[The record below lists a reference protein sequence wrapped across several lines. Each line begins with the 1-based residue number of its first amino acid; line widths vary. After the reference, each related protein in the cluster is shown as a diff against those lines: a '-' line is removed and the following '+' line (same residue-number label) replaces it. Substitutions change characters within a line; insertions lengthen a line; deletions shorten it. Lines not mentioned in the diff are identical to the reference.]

1 MKQPHYILQVAV
13 PRPIYYA
20 LSYRTSDSTI
30 QAACRVRVPLGHTE
44 VTGLVIKVQADTGRQ
59 ADQKPL
65 KNILQC
71 LDSEP
76 LFDPHLLDLLLWS
89 QRYYHAP
96 IGEIIFTALPIS
108 LRKTRKVPCIKTWQL
123 TPLDQAQD
131 IGLLSRARKQ
141 KLLISALLKDSIL
154 SESQCKT
161 LLGSSYRTV
170 LKALQKKAWIEPL
183 ERPAFQA
190 INPKRGCDF
199 QEKLTLTDEQQHSVS
214 QFKQWV
220 EQGKPKPILLH
231 GITGSGKTEVYLH
244 MISDTIRAGQQALI
258 LVPEIGL
265 TTQLVDRF
273 QNFFPQQH
281 IVTLNSSIARMTRL
295 SHWIAVKSGDAD
307 IIIGTRSAIFAAFK
321 SLGVIIIDEEH
332 DLSFK
337 QHEGFRYHARDL
349 AVKRAYDLKIPIVLG
364 SATPALESLYNSRR
378 GKYHYLHLSRRPGTR
393 TSPDVF
399 VQSTHGAPLKAGLS
413 EPLVSEIK
421 QTLQR
426 DQQVMLF
433 LNRRGFAPTLLCQ
446 QCGWHSQCRDC
457 DSNMTLHA
465 KIQKMRCHHCGYEE
479 VAHQACPNCDSKQL
493 DILGQGTQRVEV
505 ALKGYFP
512 HTAVIRI
519 DRDTIRKKGQ
529 MDAKLQPIRD
539 GKAAILLGT
548 QMLAKGHDFPQVT
561 LVGILD
567 IDQAL
572 FSTDFR
578 APERLAQL
586 IVQVSGRSGRGKQKG
601 KVILQTSQ
609 AKHPLLVT
617 LLSQGY
623 LAFANSLLEQRRL
636 WQFPPYSYH
645 ALIRA
650 DSLQA
655 EQALLFLETVRGY
668 FSEIAGLTLMGP
680 MPSVMERR
688 AKWYRAQLLL
698 VAQQRPVLHGAIEQQ
713 LPRIGKIRKKGKL
726 RWVIDIDP
734 LEA

>member
-1 MKQPHYILQVAV
+1 
-13 PRPIYYA
+13 
-20 LSYRTSDSTI
+20 
-30 QAACRVRVPLGHTE
+30 
-44 VTGLVIKVQADTGRQ
+44 
-59 ADQKPL
+59 
-65 KNILQC
+65 
-71 LDSEP
+71 
-76 LFDPHLLDLLLWS
+76 LDLLIWC

-96 IGEIIFTALPIS
+96 IGEIVFTALPLS
-108 LRKTRKVPCIKTWQL
+108 LRKTRQVPRIKTWQL
-123 TPLDQAQD
+123 TSLNPVQD
-131 IGLLSRARKQ
+131 
-141 KLLISALLKDSIL
+141 ISALNRAKKQKQLIKAL
-154 SESQCKT
+154 LETKVLTYSQCKQ
-161 LLGSSYRTV
+161 LLGSSYRSI
-170 LKALQKKAWIEPL
+170 LNALQKKAWIETL

-190 INPKRGCDF
+190 VNPKRGTDF
-199 QEKLTLTDEQQHSVS
+199 QPELTLTDEQQHSVE
-214 QFKQWV
+214 QFKHWAQ
-220 EQGKPKPILLH
+220 EQQPKPILLH
-231 GITGSGKTEVYLH
+231 GITGSGKTEVYLR

-265 TTQLVDRF
+265 TTQLLDRF
-273 QNFFPQQH
+273 QNFFPQQQ
-281 IVTLNSSIARMTRL
+281 ITTLNSSIARMTRL

-307 IIIGTRSAIFAAFK
+307 IIIGTRSAVFAAFK

-364 SATPALESLYNSRR
+364 SATPALESLYNSHQ

-393 TSPDVF
+393 TSPEVL

-413 EPLVSEIK
+413 EPLLTEVRRSLE
-421 QTLQR
+421 R
-426 DQQVMLF
+426 NQQVMLF
-433 LNRRGFAPTLLCQ
+433 LNRRGFAPTLFCQ

-465 KIQKMRCHHCGYEE
+465 KIQKLRCHHCGYEE
-479 VAHQACPNCDSKQL
+479 VAKQSCPDCSSMQL

-512 HTAVIRI
+512 KTAIIRI
-519 DRDTIRKKGQ
+519 DRDSIRKKGQ
-529 MDAKLQPIRD
+529 MDEKLQPIRD

-586 IVQVSGRSGRGKQKG
+586 IIQVSGRSGRGKEKG
-601 KVILQTSQ
+601 KVLLQTSQ

-623 LAFANSLLEQRRL
+623 LAFANSLLEQRQL
-636 WQFPPYSYH
+636 WSFPPYSYQ

-650 DSLQA
+650 ESLQPDN
-655 EQALLFLETVRGY
+655 ALQFLETVKSY
-668 FSEIAGLTLMGP
+668 FSETADLTLMGP
-680 MPSVMERR
+680 MPSLMERR

-698 VAQQRPVLHGAIEQQ
+698 VAQQRAVLHSAIEQQ
-713 LPRIGKIRKKGKL
+713 LTRINKIRKKGKL
-726 RWVIDIDP
+726 RWVIDVDP
-734 LEA
+734 LDT